1 MSEAELVS
9 AFKTAFER
17 VEEYEKA
24 LELAK
29 ANMEQIK
36 QALLDMFEA
45 NGTERTATYEG
56 VGFIT
61 RSKPRL
67 YASCNEENK
76 QALFEEL
83 RATGRGDAIK
93 EVVAPSTLS
102 SWVSERIDAGQPV
115 PEFISYV
122 LKPGV
127 RLYAK

>member
-9 AFKTAFER
+9 AFRTAFER

-36 QALLDMFEA
+36 QSLLDLFES

-76 QALFEEL
+76 PMLFEEL
-83 RATGRGDAIK
+83 RATGREDMIK
-93 EVVAPSTLS
+93 ETVNPSTLS
-102 SWVSERIDAGQPV
+102 SWVSERLENGQPV
-115 PEFISYV
+115 PEFVSFV